1 MDLDKYIYAFV
12 LLLNLVV
19 IADFVDVITMESDW
33 RMCLF
38 IFILLY
44 IFIYIYFIYIYIYV
58 EVYVNLDI
66 ECSMPLW
73 QSKV

>member
-38 IFILLY
+38 FFVILY
-44 IFIYIYFIYIYIYV
+44 IMYYIYIYIY
-58 EVYVNLDI
+58 I
-66 ECSMPLW
+66 
-73 QSKV
+73 

>member
-12 LLLNLVV
+12 LLLNLAV

-38 IFILLY
+38 IFVILY
-44 IFIYIYFIYIYIYV
+44 IMYYIILYIYIYIETALATDTAV
-58 EVYVNLDI
+58 I
-66 ECSMPLW
+66 HA
-73 QSKV
+73 

>member
-19 IADFVDVITMESDW
+19 IADFVDVITMKSDW

-38 IFILLY
+38 IFVILY
-44 IFIYIYFIYIYIYV
+44 IMYCIYIYIY
-58 EVYVNLDI
+58 I
-66 ECSMPLW
+66 ETALATDTA
-73 QSKV
+73 VIHA

>member
-38 IFILLY
+38 IFVILY
-44 IFIYIYFIYIYIYV
+44 IMYYIYICIYMYMYICICIYIYV
-58 EVYVNLDI
+58 VF
-66 ECSMPLW
+66 ST
-73 QSKV
+73 

>member
-38 IFILLY
+38 IFVILY
-44 IFIYIYFIYIYIYV
+44 IMYYIYIYIHIY
-58 EVYVNLDI
+58 I
-66 ECSMPLW
+66 ETALATDTA
-73 QSKV
+73 VIHT

>member
-38 IFILLY
+38 IFVILY
-44 IFIYIYFIYIYIYV
+44 IMYYR
-58 EVYVNLDI
+58 
-66 ECSMPLW
+66 PLAASVTTVVKDLRGG
-73 QSKV
+73 QPSA

>member
-38 IFILLY
+38 IFVILY
-44 IFIYIYFIYIYIYV
+44 IMYIYIIYIYIY
-58 EVYVNLDI
+58 I
-66 ECSMPLW
+66 ETALATDTA
-73 QSKV
+73 VIHA